1 MYVRNSG
8 DRRPPPEQPK
18 ERIQRPVHISSPRSR
33 NLIPP
38 PDYGGTALYDMGSE
52 AETTSKRETENGE
65 GIFFNPRN
73 DSHASGRKVSIPS
86 TNGDNAALFASGK
99 LPFEEQI
106 RNAGLNSDSG
116 DMKDTDDGSHS
127 EILQPILSN
136 NDKDDLSDNRTEPRR
151 PLVSRSEY
159 EESYGNRTSQDYP
172 LNTDSQTGGDLFS
185 SDEIQNV
192 PQRPAIAG
200 RKRRLFR
207 SNGIAKRTEAK
218 QAPSSASDE
227 TQTDN
232 SLLPGILPPISDE
245 MLLIALIVLLMMS
258 GSDDEM
264 IIILAFLLLMG

>member
-38 PDYGGTALYDMGSE
+38 PDYGGTALYDRGSE
-52 AETTSKRETENGE
+52 TETASKRETENGE

-106 RNAGLNSDSG
+106 RIAGLDSDSE
-116 DMKDTDDGSHS
+116 DMKDTDEDSHS
-127 EILQPILSN
+127 EILQPNLLN
-136 NDKDDLSDNRTEPRR
+136 NDRNTLSDNRTEPRR

-172 LNTDSQTGGDLFS
+172 LNPDTQTGGDLFS
-185 SDEIQNV
+185 SDGIQSE
-192 PQRPAIAG
+192 PPRPAIT
-200 RKRRLFR
+200 RRNRRSYR
-207 SNGIAKRTEAK
+207 SNGIAKKAES
-218 QAPSSASDE
+218 QQESSSSSDE
-227 TQTDN
+227 SQKDN

-264 IIILAFLLLMG
+264 IIILAFLLLMR